1 MIKRIVII
9 ITLILL
15 AGCGFSPMHS
25 KKNNI
30 NYSIELI
37 NYSGERDL
45 NNFLRINL
53 MQYKN
58 QSKNK
63 FFVEIESEYTK
74 NTLTKDTTGKITN
87 YELIAKVKFILKNK
101 DRKIEFTEKKIMET
115 MDDNFEQNKYE
126 RSIKQNFASSLI
138 NKLISSLNIIQ

>member
-15 AGCGFSPMHS
+15 AECGFSPMHS

-45 NNFLRINL
+45 NNLLRINL

-126 RSIKQNFASSLI
+126 RSIKQNFSTSLV